1 MNALAVAPPLRPLQ
15 VAGGGARAAA
25 GCSGGGFWG
34 KWKANA
40 ESNAEL
46 NAQVSI
52 LSLYVF

>member
-15 VAGGGARAAA
+15 VAGGGARAA